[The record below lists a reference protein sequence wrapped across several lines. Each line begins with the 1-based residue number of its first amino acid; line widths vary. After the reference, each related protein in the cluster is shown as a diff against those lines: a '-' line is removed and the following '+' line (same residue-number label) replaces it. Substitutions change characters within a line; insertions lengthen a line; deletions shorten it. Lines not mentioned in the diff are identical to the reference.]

1 MVELMHISN
10 AIGNITTMKKLTPR
24 QKTALARHKKTHGHT
39 KKHISEMKRLM
50 LRAKNPLSFTQAHKQ
65 TMRTKGK

>member
-1 MVELMHISN
+1 
-10 AIGNITTMKKLTPR
+10 MKKLTAR

-50 LRAKNPLSFTQAHKQ
+50 LRTKNPLSFTQAHRQ

>member
-1 MVELMHISN
+1 MHILN
-10 AIGNITTMKKLTPR
+10 AIGKQTMKTLTAR

>member
-1 MVELMHISN
+1 
-10 AIGNITTMKKLTPR
+10 MKTLTAR
-24 QKTALARHKKTHGHT
+24 QKSALARHKKAHGHT

>member
-1 MVELMHISN
+1 
-10 AIGNITTMKKLTPR
+10 MKTLSTR
-24 QKTALARHKKTHGHT
+24 QKTALARHKKAHGHT
-39 KKHISEMKRLM
+39 NKHIKEMKRLM